1 MMAQELQDAYAD
13 FVALDSDPSVD
24 GKVKEPP
31 QPHFKRLHV
40 LYIVSD
46 VLITLQR
53 QHRSAQN
60 PVEASGVETLKRHLP
75 ALAALATFK
84 GREEYARTL
93 PAVMSLLN
101 IWSIEGLISEAD
113 LVNVYAAA
121 ISADEDRSS
130 WEDFLAHLEAKPT
143 IPGVSAR
150 EASIANLAL
159 PKRHGV
165 PNDPTAPWHEL
176 PATNGLYMK
185 QTRGYPLKASVMP
198 MGGYDLDPADEQSD
212 AALRLDVQ
220 WLHKEILHA
229 FDKFTDPED
238 VKDIDALGN
247 VIFKD
252 PARPT
257 RNYWGWSLDGVS
269 KMKDVSK
276 YHQENASGYADVGN
290 GRLSDPMDQVN
301 AAVDRARSLAAER
314 AGSMRGRGVRHRFTI
329 FEVIDG
335 AAAVPEHRLY
345 PSAEGEINCRQ
356 QIPTPVLVSSASN
369 NILHTM
375 SPGSSDASGTLS
387 TLGHPGSRQ
396 SKPSTTLACE
406 SKNLPQTACGLNII
420 STSPSTTPRPP
431 SPSAPSTSD
440 TEFSPLDKGSK
451 DAPTDPLLDAPEP
464 DESDHT
470 DFRCRLY
477 AGSWWSLPRERCVL
491 FQISSAERRA
501 VQARRRIK
509 RRRMEQRQAKAKM
522 AKGSWTERPMRFA
535 FERSR

>member
-1 MMAQELQDAYAD
+1 MGLSHRPRLSTRRSDGDAYCGLMPIQSPLTLVSPIHQHRKLRWLLSILASDRSVPHPYNAVADDLGPEASTWPSAVNDPPAIPFRCSPSSLRVHLRSSSDFLHNAIRCIMMAQELQDAYAD
-13 FVALDSDPSVD
+13 FVALDSDPVSGQDAAVLVKDLHRAANVCTRANVQRCTSSIIATCIATSTRTAALCRLLLAICRSFAPGDPRKRVGTTGTDDGNAGLGKSVD

-276 YHQENASGYADVGN
+276 YHQENASDYADVGN

-314 AGSMRGRGVRHRFTI
+314 AGSMRGRG
-329 FEVIDG
+329 G
-335 AAAVPEHRLY
+335 A
-345 PSAEGEINCRQ
+345 
-356 QIPTPVLVSSASN
+356 
-369 NILHTM
+369 
-375 SPGSSDASGTLS
+375 PG
-387 TLGHPGSRQ
+387 
-396 SKPSTTLACE
+396 
-406 SKNLPQTACGLNII
+406 
-420 STSPSTTPRPP
+420 
-431 SPSAPSTSD
+431 
-440 TEFSPLDKGSK
+440 
-451 DAPTDPLLDAPEP
+451 
-464 DESDHT
+464 
-470 DFRCRLY
+470 
-477 AGSWWSLPRERCVL
+477 
-491 FQISSAERRA
+491 
-501 VQARRRIK
+501 ARRGRGG
-509 RRRMEQRQAKAKM
+509 RR
-522 AKGSWTERPMRFA
+522 W
-535 FERSR
+535 